1 MSVSTIDNYLSSY
14 TDTYSNSSTK
24 ATGLQD
30 KLSGDLSK
38 ASDDELMSVCK
49 EFEAY
54 FTEQA
59 FKAMQ
64 KMVPESEDKESNS
77 GASTLD
83 MFKDNLVQQYAS
95 SATQGEGLGLAKM
108 LYEQMK
114 RNYSL

>member
-1 MSVSTIDNYLSSY
+1 MSVSTIDSYLSSY
-14 TDTYSNSSTK
+14 TDTYSKASSK
-24 ATGLQD
+24 SSGLQD

-38 ASDDELMSVCK
+38 ATDDELMSVCK

-64 KMVPESEDKESNS
+64 KMVSESEDKESNS
-77 GASTLD
+77 GTSTLE
-83 MFKDNLVQQYAS
+83 MFKDNLIQEYAS
-95 SATQGEGLGLAKM
+95 SATEGEGLGLAKM